1 MMKKMLGRKRVCCL
15 LVSIFTC
22 FISYS
27 QQLVTIQG
35 NIKDERSSP
44 VSYASVYLLNS
55 NFFAVSDTSGS
66 FMIKNIP
73 EGNYTLVLSAV
84 GYATINETIQI
95 TKQGQTSFDLRLTDA
110 SRQLDEVIVTAEK
123 KEENVQAI
131 PSSISALNAKSINN
145 YRLWNSKDLTAIV
158 PNLYSANPGD
168 GRNVT
173 SIRGITSSSYDPAV
187 TTYIDGVNQFTLDTY
202 IPQIFDVE
210 RIEVLRGPQG
220 TLYGRNAMGGV
231 INIITQQPTNST
243 SGFLDISA
251 GNYGE
256 QRYTAAIRT
265 PVLKDKLF
273 FGASFLYE
281 ALDGFYTNEYDN
293 SKFDKQHSTGGN
305 YYLKYLANDRWSV
318 TLNVKHLANR
328 NYGSFT
334 LAPNKNAAFSD
345 PFKVNQNAVAKLVDN
360 TFNTSLVA
368 NYTGHHFNFST
379 QTSYQSNYRY
389 YATPI
394 DGDFSPADAI
404 TIINN
409 YGNKWNNI
417 KVVTEELRF
426 TSPAS
431 SVSRLKWT
439 AGSYL
444 FYQDVPNKQATHFG
458 KDAALVGSPDSNYAV
473 INTAKARSSGV
484 ALYAQSEYVITKKI
498 NIIFGV
504 RYDYQHSK
512 EDVLGE
518 YQPDAS
524 PVPVFETQPDTS
536 ANVSYSAFSPKLSV
550 SYHPVT
556 ATNLFATYSRGYRTG
571 GLTQLGADP
580 SQPPLYAYKP
590 EYSDNFELGIKNTF
604 LDNRARANI
613 SFFYTTITD
622 AQVPTLVLPAAIT
635 VTKNAGS
642 LTSKGMD
649 AELAATVLKGLEAT
663 YNFGYTDAKYTKLKL
678 SQNGSETD
686 LSGNR
691 QIFTPDI
698 TSMLALQYNISLIE
712 SNKLQLIIR
721 GEWTYLGKQY
731 FDLANSITQSPYNL
745 LNTRLGLKIKHAEL
759 YFWGRNMA
767 NIKYIAYG
775 YDFGAVHLGNPR
787 TFGFTFRA
795 SM

>member
-1 MMKKMLGRKRVCCL
+1 MKKRLGRKGIGCL

-22 FISYS
+22 FVSYS
-27 QQLVTIQG
+27 QQLVTIHG
-35 NIKDERSSP
+35 NIKDESSAP

-55 NFFAVSDTSGS
+55 NFFAISDTSGS
-66 FMIKNIP
+66 FMIRNIP
-73 EGNYTLVLSAV
+73 EGNYTIVVSAV

-95 TKQGQTSFDLRLTDA
+95 TQGKTSFDLQLTDA
-110 SRQLDEVIVTAEK
+110 SKQLDEVIVTAEK

-131 PSSISALNAKSINN
+131 PSSISALNAKNIND

-168 GRNVT
+168 GRNIT
-173 SIRGITSSSYDPAV
+173 SVRGITSSSYDPAV

-202 IPQIFDVE
+202 VPQLFDVE

-231 INIITQQPTNST
+231 VNIITKQPTDKT
-243 SGFLDISA
+243 SGFLEINA

-256 QRYTAAIRT
+256 RRYTGAIRT
-265 PVLKDKLF
+265 PVIRDKLF

-281 ALDGFYTNEYDN
+281 GLDGYYMNEYDD
-293 SKFDKQHSTGGN
+293 SKFDKQHGIGGN
-305 YYLKYLANDRWSV
+305 YYLKYLVNDRWSV
-318 TLNVKHLANR
+318 TFNVKHLANR
-328 NYGSFT
+328 NYGSFS
-334 LAPNKNAAFSD
+334 LSPDKDAAFAD

-360 TFNTSLVA
+360 TFNTSLTA
-368 NYTGHHFNFST
+368 NYTGPHFNFSS

-389 YATPI
+389 YASPI

-431 SVSRLKWT
+431 SASRLKWT

-444 FYQDVPNKQATHFG
+444 FYQNVPNKQATHFG

-473 INTAKARSSGV
+473 INTTKARSAGA
-484 ALYAQSEYVITKKI
+484 ALYAQSEYAITKKI
-498 NIIFGV
+498 SFIFGA

-536 ANVSYSAFSPKLSV
+536 ADVSYSAFSPKLSV
-550 SYHPVT
+550 SYHPLIS
-556 ATNLFATYSRGYRTG
+556 TNLFATYSRGYRTG

-590 EYSDNFELGIKNTF
+590 EYSNNFELGIKNTF
-604 LDNRARANI
+604 LEKRARANI

-635 VTKNAGS
+635 ITKNAGS

-649 AELAATVLKGLEAT
+649 AEVTATVLKGLEAT

-698 TSMLALQYNISLIE
+698 TSLLALQYSISLIP
-712 SNKLQLIIR
+712 NKLQLIIR

-731 FDLANSITQSPYNL
+731 FDLANSIRQSPYNL
-745 LNTRLGLKIKHAEL
+745 LNARLGLKIKYAEL
-759 YFWGRNMA
+759 YFWERNIG

-775 YDFGAVHLGNPR
+775 YDFGAVHLGNPKI
-787 TFGFTFRA
+787 FGFTFRA

>member
-1 MMKKMLGRKRVCCL
+1 MKIMWKRVCGL
-15 LVSIFTC
+15 FGATLIYFSVF
-22 FISYS
+22 S
-27 QQLVTIQG
+27 QQLITIQG
-35 NIKDERSSP
+35 NIKDERSNP

-55 NFFAVSDTSGS
+55 HFFAISDTSGK
-66 FMIKNIP
+66 FAIKNIP
-73 EGNYTLVLSAV
+73 GGNYILVVSAI
-84 GYATINETIQI
+84 GYATINENIQI
-95 TKQGQTSFDLRLTDA
+95 TKESETSLDIQLTDA
-110 SRQLDEVIVTAEK
+110 LKQLDEVIVTAEK
-123 KEENVQAI
+123 KEENVQRIA
-131 PSSISALNAKSINN
+131 SSVSALNAKAIND

-158 PNLYSANPGD
+158 PNFYSSNPGD

-202 IPQIFDVE
+202 IPQLFDVE

-231 INIITQQPTNST
+231 INIITKQPTNQT
-243 SGFLDISA
+243 TGFAEVSA
-251 GNYGE
+251 GNYGL
-256 QRYTAAIRT
+256 QRYTGAIRT
-265 PVLKDKLF
+265 PLVKDKLF

-281 ALDGFYTNEYDN
+281 KLDGYYTNEIDD
-293 SKFDKQHSTGGN
+293 SKFDKQHSVGGN
-305 YYLKYLANDRWSV
+305 YYLKYLVNDRWSV
-318 TLNVKHLANR
+318 SLNAKHMANR

-334 LAPNKNAAFSD
+334 LAPNADAAFAD

-360 TFNTSLVA
+360 TFNTSLTA
-368 NYTGHHFNFST
+368 NYAGTRFNFSS

-394 DGDFSPADAI
+394 DGDFSPLDAI

-409 YGNKWNNI
+409 YGKKWNYI

-431 SVSRLKWT
+431 STSRLKWT

-444 FYQDVPNKQATHFG
+444 FYQHVPNKQATHFG
-458 KDAALVGSPDSNYAV
+458 KDAALVGSPDSNYAI
-473 INTAKARSSGV
+473 INSTKAKSSGV
-484 ALYAQSEYVITKKI
+484 AFYAQSEYAITNKVSVILGI
-498 NIIFGV
+498 

-512 EDVLGE
+512 QDVLGE

-524 PVPVFETQPDTS
+524 LVPIFETQPDTS
-536 ANVSYSAFSPKLSV
+536 ASVSYSAFSPKLSV
-550 SYHPVT
+550 AYHPSSNVD
-556 ATNLFATYSRGYRTG
+556 LFATYSRGYRTG

-590 EYSDNFELGIKNTF
+590 EYSDNFELGIKNNF
-604 LDNRARANI
+604 LENKARANI

-642 LTSKGMD
+642 LTSKGVD
-649 AELAATVLKGLEAT
+649 AELAATILKGLEAT
-663 YNFGYTDAKYTKLKL
+663 YNVGYTDAKYTKLKL
-678 SQNGSETD
+678 SQNGAEAD

-691 QIFTPDI
+691 QIFTPGV
-698 TSMLALQYNISLIE
+698 TSLLALQYNISLTS
-712 SNKLQLIIR
+712 SNKLQLIVR
-721 GEWTYLGKQY
+721 GEWSYLGKQY
-731 FDLANSITQSPYNL
+731 FDLANSIVQSPYNL
-745 LNTRLGLKIKHAEL
+745 LNTRIGLKIKHAEL
-759 YFWGRNMA
+759 YFWERNMT
-767 NIKYIAYG
+767 NVKYIAYG

-787 TFGFTFRA
+787 TYGFTFRA

>member
-1 MMKKMLGRKRVCCL
+1 MLIYFSV
-15 LVSIFTC
+15 F
-22 FISYS
+22 S
-27 QQLVTIQG
+27 QQLITIQG
-35 NIKDERSSP
+35 NIKDERSAP

-55 NFFAVSDTSGS
+55 PFFTVSDTSGN
-66 FMIKNIP
+66 FKIKNIP
-73 EGNYTLVLSAV
+73 RGSYTLVVSAV
-84 GYATINETIQI
+84 GYATMNKNIRVPTGEETSLAIE
-95 TKQGQTSFDLRLTDA
+95 LADA
-110 SRQLDEVIVTAEK
+110 SKQLDAVIVTAEK
-123 KEENVQAI
+123 KEENVQGI
-131 PSSISALNAKSINN
+131 PSSISALSAKSVND

-202 IPQIFDVE
+202 IPQLFDVE

-231 INIITQQPTNST
+231 INIITKQPGNKTT
-243 SGFLDISA
+243 GFLEFNA

-256 QRYTAAIRT
+256 QRYTGAVRA
-265 PVLKDKLF
+265 PVVKDKLF
-273 FGASFLYE
+273 FGASLLYE
-281 ALDGFYTNEYDN
+281 KLDGYYLNEYDD
-293 SKFDKQHSTGGN
+293 SKFDKQHSVGGN
-305 YYLKYLANDRWSV
+305 YYLKYLASDRWSV
-318 TLNVKHLANR
+318 TLNTKHLANR

-334 LAPNKNAAFSD
+334 LAPNKDAAIAD
-345 PFKVNQNAVAKLVDN
+345 PFRVNQNAVAKLVDN
-360 TFNTSLVA
+360 TFNTSVIA
-368 NYTGHHFNFST
+368 NYSGPAFNFSS

-404 TIINN
+404 TIVNN

-417 KVVTEELRF
+417 KVLTEELRF

-431 SVSRLKWT
+431 SASRLTWT
-439 AGSYL
+439 GGSYL
-444 FYQDVPNKQATHFG
+444 FYQNIPNKQATHFG

-473 INTAKARSSGV
+473 INTTKARSLGA
-484 ALYAQSEYVITKKI
+484 ALYAQSEYAITKKV

-512 EDVLGE
+512 EEVLGE
-518 YQPDAS
+518 YQPDVS

-536 ANVSYSAFSPKLSV
+536 ASVSYSAFSPRLSV
-550 SYHPVT
+550 AYHPSS
-556 ATNLFATYSRGYRTG
+556 NLFLFASYSRGYRTG

-590 EYSDNFELGIKNTF
+590 EYSNNFEIGVKNTF
-604 LDNRARANI
+604 LQNRVRTNL
-613 SFFYTTITD
+613 SFFYTTISD

-642 LTSKGMD
+642 LKSKGLE
-649 AELAATVLKGLEAT
+649 AELSAAVIKGLEAT
-663 YNFGYTDAKYTKLKL
+663 YNFGYTDATYTKLKL
-678 SQNGSETD
+678 SQNGSEAD

-698 TSMLALQYNISLIE
+698 TSLLALQYTISLVP
-712 SNKLQLIIR
+712 SNKLLFIIR
-721 GEWTYLGKQY
+721 GEWSYLGKQY
-731 FDLANSITQSPYNL
+731 FDLANRITQSPYQL
-745 LNTRLGLKIKHAEL
+745 LNTRIGLKIKHAEL
-759 YFWGRNMA
+759 YFWERNMT
-767 NIKYIAYG
+767 NVKYIAYG

-787 TFGFTFRA
+787 TFGFTFKA

>member
-1 MMKKMLGRKRVCCL
+1 MKKRLRGKRVCCL
-15 LVSIFTC
+15 LVSLFIC
-22 FISYS
+22 FVGYS
-27 QQLVTIQG
+27 QSLVTIQG
-35 NIKDERSSP
+35 NIKEERSGP

-55 NFFAVSDTSGS
+55 HFFAVSDTSGS
-66 FMIKNIP
+66 FTIKNIP
-73 EGNYTLVLSAV
+73 EGNYTLVVSAV
-84 GYATINETIQI
+84 GYATINEAIQI
-95 TKQGQTSFDLRLTDA
+95 AKQGKTSFDLQLTDA
-110 SRQLDEVIVTAEK
+110 SKRLDEVIVTAEK

-131 PSSISALNAKSINN
+131 PSSISALNAKNIND

-173 SIRGITSSSYDPAV
+173 SVRGITSSSYDPAV

-202 IPQIFDVE
+202 IPQLFDVE

-231 INIITQQPTNST
+231 INIITKQPTNKM
-243 SGFLDISA
+243 SGFLEISA

-256 QRYTAAIRT
+256 QRYTGAFRA
-265 PVLKDKLF
+265 PVVKDRLF
-273 FGASFLYE
+273 LGVSFFYE
-281 ALDGFYTNEYDN
+281 KLDGYYTNEYDD
-293 SKFDKQHSTGGN
+293 SKFDKQHSIGGN
-305 YYLKYLANDRWSV
+305 YYLKYLVNDRWSV

-328 NYGSFT
+328 NYGSFS
-334 LAPNKNAAFSD
+334 LAPDKDAAFAD

-360 TFNTSLVA
+360 TFNTSLTA
-368 NYTGHHFNFST
+368 NYAGPGFNFSS

-394 DGDFSPADAI
+394 DGDFSPADAV

-444 FYQDVPNKQATHFG
+444 FYQNVPNKQATHFG
-458 KDAALVGSPDSNYAV
+458 KDAALVGSPDSNYAI
-473 INTAKARSSGV
+473 INTTTAKSHGA
-484 ALYAQSEYVITKKI
+484 AFYAQGEYAVTKKLNFI
-498 NIIFGV
+498 LGL

-524 PVPVFETQPDTS
+524 PTPVFETQPDTS
-536 ANVSYSAFSPKLSV
+536 AEVSYSAFSPKLSV

-556 ATNLFATYSRGYRTG
+556 ATNLFASYSRGYRTG

-590 EYSDNFELGIKNTF
+590 EYSNNFELGIKNTF
-604 LDNRARANI
+604 LENRARANI

-635 VTKNAGS
+635 ITKNAGS

-663 YNFGYTDAKYTKLKL
+663 YNFGYTDAKYTKLEL

-698 TSMLALQYNISLIE
+698 TSLLAMQYSISLIP
-712 SNKLQLIIR
+712 SNKLQLIVR

-745 LNTRLGLKIKHAEL
+745 LSTRLGLKIKHAEL
-759 YFWGRNMA
+759 YFWERNMA

>member
-1 MMKKMLGRKRVCCL
+1 MKKPLEGKRMCCL
-15 LVSIFTC
+15 LAVIFTC
-22 FISYS
+22 FVGYS
-27 QQLVTIQG
+27 QQLITIRG
-35 NIKDERSSP
+35 TIKDERSNP
-44 VSYASVYLLNS
+44 VPYASVYLLNS
-55 NFFAVSDTSGS
+55 NFITATDTSGN
-66 FMIKNIP
+66 FKIKNIP
-73 EGNYTLVLSAV
+73 EGNYTLLVSAI
-84 GYATINETIQI
+84 GYATINQTIQAMHGAE
-95 TKQGQTSFDLRLTDA
+95 TPLDLRLTDA
-110 SRQLDEVIVTAEK
+110 SKQLDEVIVTAEK
-123 KEENVQAI
+123 KEENLQAI
-131 PSSISALNAKSINN
+131 PSSISALNAKSVND

-202 IPQIFDVE
+202 IPQLFDVE

-231 INIITQQPTNST
+231 INIITKQPTNQT
-243 SGFLDISA
+243 SGFLEVNA

-256 QRYTAAIRT
+256 QRYTGAIRT
-265 PVLKDKLF
+265 PIVKDKLF
-273 FGASFLYE
+273 FGASLLYE
-281 ALDGFYTNEYDN
+281 KLDGYYTNEYDN
-293 SKFDKQHSTGGN
+293 SKFDKQHGIGGN
-305 YYLKYLANDRWSV
+305 YYLKYLVNDRWSL
-318 TLNVKHLANR
+318 TFNVKHLANR
-328 NYGSFT
+328 NYGSFA
-334 LAPNKNAAFSD
+334 LAPDKDAAFAD

-360 TFNTSLVA
+360 TFNSSLTA
-368 NYTGHHFNFST
+368 NYAGHRFNFSS

-389 YATPI
+389 YASPI

-417 KVVTEELRF
+417 KVATEELRF

-431 SVSRLKWT
+431 SASRLKWT
-439 AGSYL
+439 AGGYF
-444 FYQDVPNKQATHFG
+444 FYQNVPNKQATHFG
-458 KDAALVGSPDSNYAV
+458 KDAALVGSPDSNYAI
-473 INTAKARSSGV
+473 INTTKARSSGAAV
-484 ALYAQSEYVITKKI
+484 YAQSEYAITKEI
-498 NIIFGV
+498 SIIFGV
-504 RYDYQHSK
+504 RYDHQHSK
-512 EDVLGE
+512 EEVLGE
-518 YQPDAS
+518 YQPDVS
-524 PVPVFETQPDTS
+524 PTPVFETQPDTS
-536 ANVSYSAFSPKLSV
+536 ASVSYSAFSPRLSIA
-550 SYHPVT
+550 YHPLSNVD
-556 ATNLFATYSRGYRTG
+556 LFASYSRGYRTG

-590 EYSDNFELGIKNTF
+590 EYSNNFELGIKNTF
-604 LDNRARANI
+604 LENRARANI

-622 AQVPTLVLPAAIT
+622 AQIPTLVLPSAIT

-686 LSGNR
+686 FSGNR
-691 QIFTPDI
+691 QVFTPGT
-698 TSMLALQYNISLIE
+698 TSFLALQYSISLMP
-712 SNKLQLIIR
+712 SNKLQLIAR

-745 LNTRLGLKIKHAEL
+745 LNARLGLKIKHAEL
-759 YFWGRNMA
+759 YFWERNIA
-767 NIKYIAYG
+767 DIRYIAYG

-787 TFGFTFRA
+787 TFGFTFKA

>member
-1 MMKKMLGRKRVCCL
+1 
-15 LVSIFTC
+15 LVSLFIC
-22 FISYS
+22 FVGYS
-27 QQLVTIQG
+27 QSLVAIQG
-35 NIKDERSSP
+35 NIKDERSNP

-73 EGNYTLVLSAV
+73 EGNYTLVVSAV
-84 GYATINETIQI
+84 GYATINEVIQI
-95 TKQGQTSFDLRLTDA
+95 TKQGQTPFDLRLTDA

-202 IPQIFDVE
+202 IPQLFDVE
-210 RIEVLRGPQG
+210 RIEILRGPQG

-231 INIITQQPTNST
+231 INIITKQPTNNT
-243 SGFLDISA
+243 SGFLEISA

-256 QRYTAAIRT
+256 QRYTGAIRT
-265 PVLKDKLF
+265 PVIKDKLF
-273 FGASFLYE
+273 FGASLLYE
-281 ALDGFYTNEYDN
+281 GLDGYYTNEYDD
-293 SKFDKQHSTGGN
+293 SKFDKQHSVGGN
-305 YYLKYLANDRWSV
+305 YYLKYRVNDRWSA
-318 TLNVKHLANR
+318 TFNVKHLANR

-334 LAPNKNAAFSD
+334 LAPDKDAAFAD
-345 PFKVNQNAVAKLVDN
+345 PFRVNQNAVAKLVDN
-360 TFNTSLVA
+360 TFNTSLTA
-368 NYTGHHFNFST
+368 NYTGQRFNFST

-431 SVSRLKWT
+431 SASRLKWT

-444 FYQDVPNKQATHFG
+444 FYQNVPNKQATHFG
-458 KDAALVGSPDSNYAV
+458 KDAALVGSPDSNYAI
-473 INTAKARSSGV
+473 INTATARSSGV
-484 ALYAQSEYVITKKI
+484 ALYAQSEYAIAKKI

-550 SYHPVT
+550 SYHPVMG
-556 ATNLFATYSRGYRTG
+556 TNLFATYSRGYRTG

-604 LDNRARANI
+604 LESRARANI

-663 YNFGYTDAKYTKLKL
+663 YNFGYTNAKYTKLKL

-712 SNKLQLIIR
+712 SNKLELIIR

-745 LNTRLGLKIKHAEL
+745 LNTKLGLKIKHAEL
-759 YFWGRNMA
+759 YFWERNMA
-767 NIKYIAYG
+767 NIRYIAYG

>member
-1 MMKKMLGRKRVCCL
+1 M
-15 LVSIFTC
+15 VSLFIC
-22 FISYS
+22 FAGYS
-27 QQLVTIQG
+27 QPLVTIQG

-73 EGNYTLVLSAV
+73 EGNYTLVVSAV
-84 GYATINETIQI
+84 GYATINEVIQI
-95 TKQGQTSFDLRLTDA
+95 TKQGQTPFDLRLTDA

-202 IPQIFDVE
+202 IPQLFDVE
-210 RIEVLRGPQG
+210 RIEILRGPQG

-231 INIITQQPTNST
+231 INIITKQPTNNT
-243 SGFLDISA
+243 SGFLEISA

-256 QRYTAAIRT
+256 QRYTGAIRT
-265 PVLKDKLF
+265 PVIKDKLF
-273 FGASFLYE
+273 FGASLLYE
-281 ALDGFYTNEYDN
+281 GLDGYYTNEYDD
-293 SKFDKQHSTGGN
+293 SKFDKQHSVGGN
-305 YYLKYLANDRWSV
+305 YYLKYRVNDRWSA
-318 TLNVKHLANR
+318 TFNVKHLANR

-334 LAPNKNAAFSD
+334 LAPDKDAAFAD

-360 TFNTSLVA
+360 TFNTSLTA
-368 NYTGHHFNFST
+368 NYTGQRFNFST

-431 SVSRLKWT
+431 SASRLKWT

-444 FYQDVPNKQATHFG
+444 FYQNVPNKQATHFG
-458 KDAALVGSPDSNYAV
+458 KDAALVGSPDSNYAI
-473 INTAKARSSGV
+473 INTATARSSGV
-484 ALYAQSEYVITKKI
+484 ALYGQSEYAIAKKI

-550 SYHPVT
+550 SYHPVMG
-556 ATNLFATYSRGYRTG
+556 TNLFATYSRGYRTG

-604 LDNRARANI
+604 LENRARANI

-663 YNFGYTDAKYTKLKL
+663 YNFGYTNAKYTKLKL

-698 TSMLALQYNISLIE
+698 TSMLAVQYNISLIE

-745 LNTRLGLKIKHAEL
+745 LNTKLGLKIKHAEL
-759 YFWGRNMA
+759 YFWERNMA

>member
-1 MMKKMLGRKRVCCL
+1 MKIMRKGVCGLFGSMLIYF
-15 LVSIFTC
+15 SAF
-22 FISYS
+22 S
-27 QQLVTIQG
+27 QQLITIQG
-35 NIKDERSSP
+35 NIKDERSNP

-55 NFFAVSDTSGS
+55 NFFAVSDTSGN
-66 FMIKNIP
+66 FTIRNIH
-73 EGNYTLVLSAV
+73 EGNYTLIVSAV
-84 GYATINETIQI
+84 GYATISNKVQI
-95 TKQGQTSFDLRLTDA
+95 VKDGGTSFDLHLPDA
-110 SRQLDEVIVTAEK
+110 SKQLDQVIVTAEK
-123 KEENVQAI
+123 KEENLQAI
-131 PSSISALNAKSINN
+131 PSSISAFNAKSIND
-145 YRLWNSKDLTAIV
+145 YRLWNSKDLTGIV

-202 IPQIFDVE
+202 IPQLFDVA

-231 INIITQQPTNST
+231 INIITREPTNKT
-243 SGFLDISA
+243 NGFLEISA

-256 QRYTAAIRT
+256 QRYTGAIRT
-265 PVLKDKLF
+265 PIIKDKLF
-273 FGASFLYE
+273 IGASLLYE
-281 ALDGFYTNEYDN
+281 GLDGYYTNEYDN
-293 SKFDKQHSTGGN
+293 SKFDKQHSVGGN
-305 YYLKYLANDRWSV
+305 YYLKYLVNDRWSIA
-318 TLNVKHLANR
+318 LNAKHLANR

-334 LAPNKNAAFSD
+334 LAPDKAAAFAD

-360 TFNTSLVA
+360 TFNTSLSA
-368 NYTGHHFNFST
+368 NYSGPGFNFTS

-409 YGNKWNNI
+409 YGSQWNNI
-417 KVVTEELRF
+417 KVATEELRF

-431 SVSRLKWT
+431 SGSRLKWT

-444 FYQDVPNKQATHFG
+444 FYQNVPNKQATHFG
-458 KDAALVGSPDSNYAV
+458 KDAALVGSPDSNYAI
-473 INTAKARSSGV
+473 INTTRAKSWGA
-484 ALYAQSEYVITKKI
+484 ALYAQSEYALTKKWD
-498 NIIFGV
+498 IIFGI
-504 RYDYQHSK
+504 RYDYQHST
-512 EDVLGE
+512 EEVLGE
-518 YQPDAS
+518 YKPDAS

-536 ANVSYSAFSPKLSV
+536 ANVSYSAFSPRLSV
-550 SYHPVT
+550 AYHPLSNVV
-556 ATNLFATYSRGYRTG
+556 LFASYSRGYRTG

-580 SQPPLYAYKP
+580 SQPPLYTYKP
-590 EYSDNFELGIKNTF
+590 EYSNNFEIGIKNTF
-604 LDNRARANI
+604 LENRARANI

-642 LTSKGMD
+642 LTSKGLD
-649 AELAATVLKGLEAT
+649 AELAATVLRGLEAT
-663 YNFGYTDAKYTKLKL
+663 YNFGYTDANYTKLKL
-678 SQNGSETD
+678 SQNGSEVD
-686 LSGNR
+686 FSGNR

-698 TSMLALQYNISLIE
+698 TSLLALQYTVSLIS

-745 LNTRLGLKIKHAEL
+745 LNTRIGLKIKHAEL
-759 YFWGRNMA
+759 YFWERN
-767 NIKYIAYG
+767 ITDVKYIAYG

-787 TFGFTFRA
+787 TFGFTLKG

>member
-1 MMKKMLGRKRVCCL
+1 MKIMWKRVCGL
-15 LVSIFTC
+15 FGGMLIYFSVF
-22 FISYS
+22 S
-27 QQLVTIQG
+27 QQVITIQG
-35 NIKDERSSP
+35 NIKDERSNP
-44 VSYASVYLLNS
+44 VRYASVYLLNS
-55 NFFAVSDTSGS
+55 NFFAVTDTLGA

-73 EGNYTLVLSAV
+73 EGNYTVVASAI
-84 GYATINETIQI
+84 GYATINKTINL
-95 TKQGQTSFDLRLTDA
+95 THEGKTSFDFQLIDA
-110 SRQLDEVIVTAEK
+110 SKQLDEVIVTAEK
-123 KEENVQAI
+123 KEENVQTI
-131 PSSISALNAKSINN
+131 PSSISALNAKSIND
-145 YRLWNSKDLTAIV
+145 YRLWNSKDITAIV

-202 IPQIFDVE
+202 IPQLFDVE

-231 INIITQQPTNST
+231 INIITKQPTNRT
-243 SGFLDISA
+243 NGFLEISA

-256 QRYTAAIRT
+256 QRYTGAVRT
-265 PVLKDKLF
+265 PIIKDKLF
-273 FGASFLYE
+273 FGASLLYE
-281 ALDGFYTNEYDN
+281 GLNGYYTNEYDD
-293 SKFDKQHSTGGN
+293 SKFDKQHSFGGN
-305 YYLKYLANDRWSV
+305 YYLKYLANDKWSV
-318 TLNVKHLANR
+318 TLNAKHLANR

-334 LAPNKNAAFSD
+334 LAPNADAALAD

-360 TFNTSLVA
+360 TFNTSLTA
-368 NYTGHHFNFST
+368 NYAGQSFNFSS

-417 KVVTEELRF
+417 KVVTEEFRF

-431 SVSRLKWT
+431 SASRLKWT

-444 FYQDVPNKQATHFG
+444 FYQNVPNKQATHFG
-458 KDAALVGSPDSNYAV
+458 KDAALVGSPDSNYAI
-473 INTAKARSSGV
+473 INTAKAKSSGI
-484 ALYAQSEYVITKKI
+484 ALYAQSDYALTKKWDVI
-498 NIIFGV
+498 LGI
-504 RYDYQHSK
+504 RYDYQYSK
-512 EDVLGE
+512 EKVLGE
-518 YQPDAS
+518 YQPDVS

-550 SYHPVT
+550 AYHSTSNV
-556 ATNLFATYSRGYRTG
+556 NLFASYSRGYRTG

-580 SQPPLYAYKP
+580 SQPPLFAYKP
-590 EYSDNFELGIKNTF
+590 EYSNNFELGLKNTF
-604 LDNRARANI
+604 VENRARANI

-642 LTSKGMD
+642 LTSKGVD
-649 AELAATVLKGLEAT
+649 AEFAATVLKGLEAT

-678 SQNGSETD
+678 AQNGSETD

-698 TSMLALQYNISLIE
+698 TSLLALQYNISLIP
-712 SNKLQLIIR
+712 SKQLQVIIR
-721 GEWTYLGKQY
+721 GEWMYLGTQY
-731 FDLANSITQSPYNL
+731 FDLANTIRQSPYSL
-745 LNTRLGLKIKHAEL
+745 LNTRLGLKTKHAEL
-759 YFWGRNMA
+759 YFWERNIA
-767 NIKYIAYG
+767 NVKYIAYG

-787 TFGFTFRA
+787 TFGFTFKA

>member
-1 MMKKMLGRKRVCCL
+1 MKIMWKRVCGL
-15 LVSIFTC
+15 FGGMLIYFSVF
-22 FISYS
+22 S
-27 QQLVTIQG
+27 QQVITIQG
-35 NIKDERSSP
+35 NIKDERSNP
-44 VSYASVYLLNS
+44 VRYASVYLLNS
-55 NFFAVSDTSGS
+55 NFFAVTDTLGA

-73 EGNYTLVLSAV
+73 EGNYTVVASAI
-84 GYATINETIQI
+84 GYATINKTINL
-95 TKQGQTSFDLRLTDA
+95 THEGKTSFDFQLIDA
-110 SRQLDEVIVTAEK
+110 SKQLDEVIVTAEK
-123 KEENVQAI
+123 KEENVQTI
-131 PSSISALNAKSINN
+131 PSSISALNAKSIND
-145 YRLWNSKDLTAIV
+145 YRLWNSKDITAIV

-202 IPQIFDVE
+202 IPQLFDVE

-231 INIITQQPTNST
+231 INIITKQPTNRT
-243 SGFLDISA
+243 NGFLEISA

-256 QRYTAAIRT
+256 QRYTGAVRT
-265 PVLKDKLF
+265 PIIKGKLF
-273 FGASFLYE
+273 FGASLLYE
-281 ALDGFYTNEYDN
+281 GLNGYYTNEYDD
-293 SKFDKQHSTGGN
+293 SKFDKQHSFGGN
-305 YYLKYLANDRWSV
+305 YYLKYLANDKWSV
-318 TLNVKHLANR
+318 TLNAKHLANR

-334 LAPNKNAAFSD
+334 LAPNADAALAD

-360 TFNTSLVA
+360 TFNTSLTA
-368 NYTGHHFNFST
+368 NYAGQSFNFSS

-417 KVVTEELRF
+417 KVVTEEFRF

-431 SVSRLKWT
+431 SASRLKWT

-444 FYQDVPNKQATHFG
+444 FYQNVPNKQATHFG
-458 KDAALVGSPDSNYAV
+458 KDAALVGSPDSNYAI
-473 INTAKARSSGV
+473 INTAKAKSSGI
-484 ALYAQSEYVITKKI
+484 ALYAQSDYALTKKWDVI
-498 NIIFGV
+498 LGI
-504 RYDYQHSK
+504 RYDYQYSK
-512 EDVLGE
+512 EKVLGE
-518 YQPDAS
+518 YQPDVS

-550 SYHPVT
+550 AYHSTSNV
-556 ATNLFATYSRGYRTG
+556 NLFASYSRGYRTG

-580 SQPPLYAYKP
+580 SQPPLFAYKP
-590 EYSDNFELGIKNTF
+590 EYSNNFELGLKNTF
-604 LDNRARANI
+604 AENRARANI

-635 VTKNAGS
+635 VTKNVGS
-642 LTSKGMD
+642 LTSKGVD
-649 AELAATVLKGLEAT
+649 AEFAATVLKGFEAT

-678 SQNGSETD
+678 AQNGSETD

-698 TSMLALQYNISLIE
+698 TSLLALQYNISLIP
-712 SNKLQLIIR
+712 SKQLQVIIR
-721 GEWTYLGKQY
+721 GEWIYLGTQY
-731 FDLANSITQSPYNL
+731 FDLANTIRQSPYSL
-745 LNTRLGLKIKHAEL
+745 LNTRLGLKTKHAEL
-759 YFWGRNMA
+759 YFWERNIA
-767 NIKYIAYG
+767 NVKYIAYG

-787 TFGFTFRA
+787 TFGFTFKA

>member
-1 MMKKMLGRKRVCCL
+1 
-15 LVSIFTC
+15 LVSLFIC
-22 FISYS
+22 FVGYS
-27 QQLVTIQG
+27 QSLVAIQG
-35 NIKDERSSP
+35 NIKDERSNP

-73 EGNYTLVLSAV
+73 EGNYTLVVSAV
-84 GYATINETIQI
+84 GYATINEVIQI
-95 TKQGQTSFDLRLTDA
+95 TKQGQTPFDLRLTDA

-202 IPQIFDVE
+202 IPQLFDVE
-210 RIEVLRGPQG
+210 RIEILRGPQG

-231 INIITQQPTNST
+231 INIITKQPTNNI
-243 SGFLDISA
+243 SGFLEISA

-256 QRYTAAIRT
+256 QRYTGAIRT
-265 PVLKDKLF
+265 PVIKDKLF
-273 FGASFLYE
+273 FGASLLYE
-281 ALDGFYTNEYDN
+281 GLDGYYTNEYDD
-293 SKFDKQHSTGGN
+293 SKFDKQHSVGGN
-305 YYLKYLANDRWSV
+305 YYLKYRVNDRWSA
-318 TLNVKHLANR
+318 TFNVKHLANR

-334 LAPNKNAAFSD
+334 LAPDKDAAFAD
-345 PFKVNQNAVAKLVDN
+345 PFRVNQNAVAKLVDN
-360 TFNTSLVA
+360 TFNTSLTA
-368 NYTGHHFNFST
+368 NYTGQRFNFST

-431 SVSRLKWT
+431 SASRLKWT

-444 FYQDVPNKQATHFG
+444 FYQNVPNKQATHFG
-458 KDAALVGSPDSNYAV
+458 KDAALVGSPDSNYAI
-473 INTAKARSSGV
+473 INTATARSSGV
-484 ALYAQSEYVITKKI
+484 ALYAQSEYAIAKKI

-550 SYHPVT
+550 SYHPVMG
-556 ATNLFATYSRGYRTG
+556 TNLFATYSRGYRTG

-604 LDNRARANI
+604 LENRARANI
-613 SFFYTTITD
+613 SFFYTTITN

-663 YNFGYTDAKYTKLKL
+663 YNFGYTNAKYTKLKL

-745 LNTRLGLKIKHAEL
+745 LNTKLGLKIKHAEL
-759 YFWGRNMA
+759 YFWERNMA

>member
-1 MMKKMLGRKRVCCL
+1 MKIMWKRVCGL
-15 LVSIFTC
+15 FGATLIYFSVF
-22 FISYS
+22 S
-27 QQLVTIQG
+27 QQLITIQG
-35 NIKDERSSP
+35 NIKDERSNP

-55 NFFAVSDTSGS
+55 HFFAISDTSGK
-66 FMIKNIP
+66 FAIKNIP
-73 EGNYTLVLSAV
+73 GGNYILVVSAI
-84 GYATINETIQI
+84 GYATINENIQI
-95 TKQGQTSFDLRLTDA
+95 TKESETSLDIQLTDA
-110 SRQLDEVIVTAEK
+110 LKQLDEVIVTAEK
-123 KEENVQAI
+123 KEENVQRIA
-131 PSSISALNAKSINN
+131 SSVSALNAKAIND

-158 PNLYSANPGD
+158 PNFYSSNPGD

-202 IPQIFDVE
+202 IPQLFDVE

-231 INIITQQPTNST
+231 INIITKQPTNQT
-243 SGFLDISA
+243 TGFAEVSA
-251 GNYGE
+251 GNYGL
-256 QRYTAAIRT
+256 QRYTGAIRT
-265 PVLKDKLF
+265 PLVKDKLF

-281 ALDGFYTNEYDN
+281 KLDGYYTNEIDD
-293 SKFDKQHSTGGN
+293 SKFDKQHSVGGN
-305 YYLKYLANDRWSV
+305 YYLKYLVNDRWSV
-318 TLNVKHLANR
+318 SLNAKHMANR

-334 LAPNKNAAFSD
+334 LAPNADAAFAD

-360 TFNTSLVA
+360 TFNTSLTA
-368 NYTGHHFNFST
+368 NYAGTRFNFSS

-394 DGDFSPADAI
+394 DGDFSPLDAI

-409 YGNKWNNI
+409 YGKKWNYI

-431 SVSRLKWT
+431 STSRLKWT

-444 FYQDVPNKQATHFG
+444 FYQHVPNKQATHFG
-458 KDAALVGSPDSNYAV
+458 KDAALVGSPDSNYAI
-473 INTAKARSSGV
+473 INSTKAKSLGV
-484 ALYAQSEYVITKKI
+484 AFYAQSKYAITNKVSVILGI
-498 NIIFGV
+498 

-512 EDVLGE
+512 QDVLGE

-524 PVPVFETQPDTS
+524 LVPIFETQPDTS
-536 ANVSYSAFSPKLSV
+536 ASVSYSAFSPKLSV
-550 SYHPVT
+550 AYHPSSNVD
-556 ATNLFATYSRGYRTG
+556 LFATYSRGYRTG

-590 EYSDNFELGIKNTF
+590 EYSDNFELGIKNNF
-604 LDNRARANI
+604 LENRARANI

-635 VTKNAGS
+635 ITKNAGS
-642 LTSKGMD
+642 LTSKGVD
-649 AELAATVLKGLEAT
+649 AELATTILKGLEAT
-663 YNFGYTDAKYTKLKL
+663 YNVGYTDAKYTKLKL
-678 SQNGSETD
+678 SQNGAEAD

-691 QIFTPDI
+691 QIFTPGV
-698 TSMLALQYNISLIE
+698 TSLLVLQYNISLTS
-712 SNKLQLIIR
+712 SNNLQLIVR
-721 GEWTYLGKQY
+721 GEWSYLGKQY
-731 FDLANSITQSPYNL
+731 FDLANSIVQSPYNL
-745 LNTRLGLKIKHAEL
+745 LNTRIGLKIKHAEL
-759 YFWGRNMA
+759 YFWERNMA
-767 NIKYIAYG
+767 NVKYIAYG

-787 TFGFTFRA
+787 TYGFTFRA

>member
-1 MMKKMLGRKRVCCL
+1 MKKPLERKGVCCL
-15 LVSIFTC
+15 LTGILTC

-27 QQLVTIQG
+27 QPLITIQG
-35 NIKDERSSP
+35 NIKDERSGP

-66 FMIKNIP
+66 FTIKNVP
-73 EGNYTLVLSAV
+73 GGNYTMVVSAV
-84 GYATINETIQI
+84 GYATINKTIQL
-95 TKQGQTSFDLRLTDA
+95 TPNEKTSFDLQLTDA
-110 SRQLDEVIVTAEK
+110 SKQLDEVIVTAEK
-123 KEENVQAI
+123 KEENVQGIA
-131 PSSISALNAKSINN
+131 SSISVLNAKSIND

-187 TTYIDGVNQFTLDTY
+187 TTYIDGVNQFSLDTY
-202 IPQIFDVE
+202 MPQLFDVD

-231 INIITQQPTNST
+231 INIITKQPTNGT
-243 SGFLDISA
+243 SGFLEISA

-256 QRYTAAIRT
+256 QRYTGAIRT
-265 PVLKDKLF
+265 PIIKDKLF
-273 FGASFLYE
+273 FGASLLYE
-281 ALDGFYTNEYDN
+281 GLDGYYTNEYDN
-293 SKFDKQHSTGGN
+293 SKFDKQHSIGGN
-305 YYLKYLANDRWSV
+305 YYLKYLVNNKWSLM
-318 TLNVKHLANR
+318 LNAKHLANR

-334 LAPNKNAAFSD
+334 LAPNADAAFAD

-360 TFNTSLVA
+360 TFNTSITA
-368 NYTGHHFNFST
+368 NYTGHSFNFSS

-409 YGNKWNNI
+409 YGSKWNNI

-431 SVSRLKWT
+431 SASRLKWT

-444 FYQDVPNKQATHFG
+444 FYQNVPNKQATHFG
-458 KDAALVGSPDSNYAV
+458 KDAALVGSPDSNYAI
-473 INTAKARSSGV
+473 INTTKTRSSGV
-484 ALYAQSEYVITKKI
+484 ALYAQGEYALTKKI
-498 NIIFGV
+498 DIIVGV

-524 PVPVFETQPDTS
+524 PVPIFETQPDTS
-536 ANVSYSAFSPKLSV
+536 ASVSYSAFSPKLSIA
-550 SYHPVT
+550 YHPTTNV
-556 ATNLFATYSRGYRTG
+556 NLFASYSRGYRTG

-590 EYSDNFELGIKNTF
+590 EYSNNFELGIKNTF
-604 LDNRARANI
+604 LQNKIRTNV

-622 AQVPTLVLPAAIT
+622 AQVPTLVLPSAIT

-642 LTSKGMD
+642 VTSKGVD
-649 AELAATVLKGLEAT
+649 AELAATVLKGLETT
-663 YNFGYTDAKYTKLKL
+663 YNFGYTDAKYTKLEL
-678 SQNGSETD
+678 PQNGQETD
-686 LSGNR
+686 FSGNH
-691 QIFTPDI
+691 QIFTPDV
-698 TSMLALQYNISLIE
+698 TSMLALQYTVPLMS
-712 SNKLQLIIR
+712 SNKLQLIVR
-721 GEWTYLGKQY
+721 GEWLYLGRQY

-745 LNTRLGLKIKHAEL
+745 LNTRLGLKIKRAEL
-759 YFWGRNMA
+759 YFWERNMA

>member
-1 MMKKMLGRKRVCCL
+1 
-15 LVSIFTC
+15 
-22 FISYS
+22 
-27 QQLVTIQG
+27 
-35 NIKDERSSP
+35 
-44 VSYASVYLLNS
+44 
-55 NFFAVSDTSGS
+55 
-66 FMIKNIP
+66 MIKNIP
-73 EGNYTLVLSAV
+73 EGNYTLVVSAV
-84 GYATINETIQI
+84 GYATINEVIQI
-95 TKQGQTSFDLRLTDA
+95 TKQGQTPFDLRLTDA

-202 IPQIFDVE
+202 IPQLFDVE
-210 RIEVLRGPQG
+210 RIEILRGPQG

-231 INIITQQPTNST
+231 INIITKQPTNNT
-243 SGFLDISA
+243 SGFLEISA

-256 QRYTAAIRT
+256 QRYTGAIRT
-265 PVLKDKLF
+265 PVIKDKLF
-273 FGASFLYE
+273 FGASLLYE
-281 ALDGFYTNEYDN
+281 GLDGYYTNEYDD
-293 SKFDKQHSTGGN
+293 SKFDKQHSVGGN
-305 YYLKYLANDRWSV
+305 YYLKYRVNDRWSA
-318 TLNVKHLANR
+318 TFNVKHLANR

-334 LAPNKNAAFSD
+334 LAPDKDAAFAD
-345 PFKVNQNAVAKLVDN
+345 PFRVNQNAVAKLVDN
-360 TFNTSLVA
+360 TFNTSLTA
-368 NYTGHHFNFST
+368 NYTGQRFNFST

-431 SVSRLKWT
+431 SASRLKWT

-444 FYQDVPNKQATHFG
+444 FYQNVPNKQATHFG
-458 KDAALVGSPDSNYAV
+458 KDAALVGSPDSNYAI
-473 INTAKARSSGV
+473 INTATARSSGV
-484 ALYAQSEYVITKKI
+484 ALYAQSEYAIAKKI

-536 ANVSYSAFSPKLSV
+536 ANVSYSAFSPKLSI
-550 SYHPVT
+550 SYHPVMG
-556 ATNLFATYSRGYRTG
+556 TNLFATYSRGYRTG

-604 LDNRARANI
+604 LENRARANI

-663 YNFGYTDAKYTKLKL
+663 YNFGYTNAKYTKLKL

-745 LNTRLGLKIKHAEL
+745 LNTKLGLKIKHAEL
-759 YFWGRNMA
+759 YFWERNMA

>member
-1 MMKKMLGRKRVCCL
+1 M
-15 LVSIFTC
+15 VSLFIC
-22 FISYS
+22 FVGYS
-27 QQLVTIQG
+27 QSLVAIQG
-35 NIKDERSSP
+35 NIKDERSNP

-73 EGNYTLVLSAV
+73 EGNYTLVVSAV
-84 GYATINETIQI
+84 GYATINEVIQI
-95 TKQGQTSFDLRLTDA
+95 TKQGQTPFDLRLTDA

-202 IPQIFDVE
+202 IPQLFDVE
-210 RIEVLRGPQG
+210 RIEILRGPQG

-231 INIITQQPTNST
+231 INIITKQPTNNP
-243 SGFLDISA
+243 SGFLEISA

-256 QRYTAAIRT
+256 QRYTGAIRT
-265 PVLKDKLF
+265 PVIKDKLF
-273 FGASFLYE
+273 FGASLLYE
-281 ALDGFYTNEYDN
+281 GLDGYYTNEYDD
-293 SKFDKQHSTGGN
+293 SKFDKQHSVGGN
-305 YYLKYLANDRWSV
+305 YYLKYRVNDRWSA
-318 TLNVKHLANR
+318 TFNVKHLANR

-334 LAPNKNAAFSD
+334 LAPDKDAAFAD

-360 TFNTSLVA
+360 TFNTSLTA
-368 NYTGHHFNFST
+368 NYTGQRFNFST

-394 DGDFSPADAI
+394 DGDFSTADAI

-431 SVSRLKWT
+431 SASRLKWT

-444 FYQDVPNKQATHFG
+444 FYQNVPNKQATHFG
-458 KDAALVGSPDSNYAV
+458 KDAALVGSPDSNYAI
-473 INTAKARSSGV
+473 INTATARSSGV
-484 ALYAQSEYVITKKI
+484 ALYAQSEYAIAKKI

-550 SYHPVT
+550 SYHPVMG
-556 ATNLFATYSRGYRTG
+556 TNLFATYSRGYRTG

-604 LDNRARANI
+604 LENRARANI
-613 SFFYTTITD
+613 SFFYTTITN

-663 YNFGYTDAKYTKLKL
+663 YNFGYTNAKYTKLKL

-745 LNTRLGLKIKHAEL
+745 LNTKLGLKIKHAEL
-759 YFWGRNMA
+759 YFWERNMA

>member
-1 MMKKMLGRKRVCCL
+1 
-15 LVSIFTC
+15 
-22 FISYS
+22 
-27 QQLVTIQG
+27 
-35 NIKDERSSP
+35 
-44 VSYASVYLLNS
+44 
-55 NFFAVSDTSGS
+55 
-66 FMIKNIP
+66 MIKNIP
-73 EGNYTLVLSAV
+73 EGNYTLVVSAV
-84 GYATINETIQI
+84 GYATINEVIQI
-95 TKQGQTSFDLRLTDA
+95 TKQGQTPFDLRLTDA

-123 KEENVQAI
+123 KEENVQGI

-202 IPQIFDVE
+202 IPQLFDVE
-210 RIEVLRGPQG
+210 RIEILRGPQG

-231 INIITQQPTNST
+231 INIITKQPTNNI
-243 SGFLDISA
+243 SGFLEISA

-256 QRYTAAIRT
+256 QRYTGAIRT
-265 PVLKDKLF
+265 PVIKDKLF
-273 FGASFLYE
+273 FGASLLYE
-281 ALDGFYTNEYDN
+281 GLDGYYTNEYDD
-293 SKFDKQHSTGGN
+293 SKFDKQHSVGGN
-305 YYLKYLANDRWSV
+305 YYLKYRVNDRWSA
-318 TLNVKHLANR
+318 TFNVKHLANR

-334 LAPNKNAAFSD
+334 LAPDKDAAFAD
-345 PFKVNQNAVAKLVDN
+345 PFRVNQNAVAKLVDN
-360 TFNTSLVA
+360 TFNTSLTA
-368 NYTGHHFNFST
+368 NYTGQRFNFST

-431 SVSRLKWT
+431 SASRLKWT

-444 FYQDVPNKQATHFG
+444 FYQNVPNKQATHFG
-458 KDAALVGSPDSNYAV
+458 KDAALVGSPDSNYAI
-473 INTAKARSSGV
+473 INTATARSSGV
-484 ALYAQSEYVITKKI
+484 ALYAQSEYAIAKKI

-550 SYHPVT
+550 SYHPVMG
-556 ATNLFATYSRGYRTG
+556 TNLFATYSRGYRTG

-604 LDNRARANI
+604 LENRARANI

-663 YNFGYTDAKYTKLKL
+663 YNFGYTNAKYTKLKL

-745 LNTRLGLKIKHAEL
+745 LNTKLGLKIKHAEL
-759 YFWGRNMA
+759 YFWERNMA